1 MAGVRRE
8 RTVDEDRRDN
18 ERAAEADSRPRP
30 GRHHRRVEPRRRDP
44 LQRSGWLDAH
54 LREWR
59 NSRGGHE
66 NGRVTSGDRTFP
78 ACLPSRRTSVSVL
91 AGISGNR
98 IERKRDSAFAL
109 YGFGQVLAAHG
120 DLAAARKRHEGALA
134 LRDEIGEEGT
144 AAESRLALAELSIDQ
159 GRLAEAQA
167 LVQQAADEF
176 RKERETEFEAAAY
189 AIGARSLLAAGK
201 STEAANTITKANDLM
216 RGTEDREARLLVG
229 IDGARVRAAQGNMAQ
244 AIAELQPI
252 VAEAKKYG
260 YLGYELEGRLALAK
274 IEMNSGG
281 GPEARRKL
289 VSLAAEA
296 QAKGFGLIAGK
307 AGVALRR

>member
-1 MAGVRRE
+1 
-8 RTVDEDRRDN
+8 
-18 ERAAEADSRPRP
+18 
-30 GRHHRRVEPRRRDP
+30 
-44 LQRSGWLDAH
+44 
-54 LREWR
+54 
-59 NSRGGHE
+59 
-66 NGRVTSGDRTFP
+66 
-78 ACLPSRRTSVSVL
+78 
-91 AGISGNR
+91 
-98 IERKRDSAFAL
+98 L
-109 YGFGQVLAAHG
+109 YGLGQVLAAHG

-134 LRDEIGEEGT
+134 LRDQIGEEGT

-159 GRLAEAQA
+159 GRLAEAQT

-201 STEAANTITKANDLM
+201 SSEAASTIIRAEQLL

-229 IDGARVRAAQGNMAQ
+229 IDGARVQAAQGNTAQ

-252 VAEAKKYG
+252 VGEAKKYG
-260 YLGYELEGRLALAK
+260 YLGYELAARLAVVET
-274 IEMNSGG
+274 EMKSGG
-281 GPEARRKL
+281 SSEARRKL

-307 AGVALRR
+307 AGVALRH